1 MYWLTLLLNS
11 KAKKM
16 PTTAEDLRRIVK
28 SKYPVV
34 DANFNLI
41 LEIVW
46 DATENSNAFE
56 AIAEQLKKV
65 QLGQVS

>member
-1 MYWLTLLLNS
+1 
-11 KAKKM
+11 M

-34 DANFNLI
+34 DANFDII

-46 DATENSNAFE
+46 NATGHSNAFE